1 MCGAITTIASYWV
14 DAPAVGA
21 SPLFAARIIGA
32 TAENHRAVADASGVR
47 YVRGSA
53 GHPRCGKMRFVRD
66 TLAELEEGEWLLFL
80 DGDAALSCGAWS
92 AFARAACRKKSSPQ
106 TGYRLAEP
114 LSLVAGSKYGVFLV
128 RNDAWA
134 RDYLDRFATAL
145 EARPLLCAMLTSV
158 W

>member
-1 MCGAITTIASYWV
+1 MDHLLSI
-14 DAPAVGA
+14 
-21 SPLFAARIIGA
+21 PLLIVIF
-32 TAENHRAVADASGVR
+32 
-47 YVRGSA
+47 
-53 GHPRCGKMRFVRD
+53 FVI
-66 TLAELEEGEWLLFL
+66 
-80 DGDAALSCGAWS
+80 
-92 AFARAACRKKSSPQ
+92 Q

-145 EARPLLCAMLTSV
+145 EARPLLCATLTSV